1 MYIKD
6 PHILKHAQLVPHLP
20 CGTPFLQQR
29 WDLLMELMSVDPYS
43 LSDSDLI
50 NLLEE
55 RVKNG
60 DFKLY
65 VQIVS
70 EGQFQFAKVHDVIA
84 SFFLDLLF
92 LKNDKSLLSL
102 GPRHGK
108 SMLMC
113 YLTTYC
119 YALNDGY
126 QEALYGTYGK
136 SLTVDFGTM
145 IRDVLMRDKFLAMFP
160 HAKLHS
166 QSRGAMAF
174 RTIAGGKFNGVGV
187 GTSTTGKGAGPGM
200 RDDLFP
206 GPLIIDDP
214 VKDMKD
220 ALSEKVM
227 ASTHQWWS
235 SEASTRGNKLHF
247 KLITATRYSLNDLHA
262 FLLGE
267 QDPYTL
273 EYSNAWDERTNPD
286 GWRYLNIPAVCV
298 NEANDPL
305 HRKLGEAAWPQMFD
319 EEYLRKTKIDKGI
332 FTFSALYMGNP
343 IPEEGGL
350 FDEKYLSWCE
360 MDEVPSMSTVF
371 VSLDPAF
378 GVHQD
383 ESVFT
388 VFSVSRDTD
397 ELYILEQRGS
407 AEWEFPELIEQSQ
420 EIAKMF
426 RAKFFVVEKTATG
439 KPLIQHFKKQGTIIM
454 KEYPEK
460 GTPLRDK
467 QQKVSQVLPVFKQD
481 KVICVRGDWNYK
493 LFQQVRQFPFGAHD
507 DRLDSMCIGVEYW
520 IINLRKKLT
529 AGEIAGDG
537 VPVNKKWREEMLQDM
552 LDQKNKLEYDGD
564 ANSLGTGTE
573 TLTLDW

>member
-1 MYIKD
+1 MYITD
-6 PHILKHAQLVPHLP
+6 PHIIKHAQLVPHLP
-20 CGTPFLQQR
+20 CGTPFLQDR
-29 WDLLMELMSVDPYS
+29 WDKLQDLVKIDPYN
-43 LSDSDLI
+43 LSQIDAI

-55 RVKNG
+55 RIRCG

-70 EGQFQFAKVHDVIA
+70 DGQFLFSHVHDVIA
-84 SFFLDLLF
+84 AYFQDLLF
-92 LKNDKSLLSL
+92 LRNSKSLLSL
-102 GPRHGK
+102 APRHGK

-126 QEALYGTYGK
+126 QEGLYGTYGK

-145 IRDVLMRDKFLAMFP
+145 IRDVMMREKYLQLFP
-160 HAKLHS
+160 SAELHS

-174 RTIAGGKFNGVGV
+174 RTKIGGKFNGVGV

-200 RDDLFP
+200 REDLFP

-227 ASTHQWWS
+227 TSTHQWWS

-273 EYSNAWDERTNPD
+273 EYANIYDEKENPD
-286 GWRYLNIPAVCV
+286 GWRYLNIPAVCI

-305 HRKLGEAAWPQMFD
+305 HRKLGEAAWPDMFN
-319 EEYLRKTKIDKGI
+319 EEYLRITKRDKGV

-350 FDEKYLSWCE
+350 FNENYLSWCE
-360 MDEVPSMSTVF
+360 LDEVPKLSTIF

-378 GVHQD
+378 GVMQD

-388 VFSVSRDTD
+388 VCGVSRNTD
-397 ELYILEQRGS
+397 ELYILNQFGDNS
-407 AEWEFPELIEQSQ
+407 WEFPELIEKSEFIQ
-420 EIAKMF
+420 KMYN
-426 RAKFFVVEKTATG
+426 ADFFVVESTASG
-439 KPLIQHFKKQGTIIM
+439 KPLIQHFKKQGTIKM
-454 KEYPEK
+454 KGYPEK

-467 QQKVSQVLPVFKQD
+467 QQKVSQVLPVFKND
-481 KVICVRGDWNYK
+481 KVVCVRDASWNHK

-520 IINLRKKLT
+520 IVNYRKNS
-529 AGEIAGDG
+529 
-537 VPVNKKWREEMLQDM
+537 VEEMNIPRGKSKRVNVNDL
-552 LDQKNKLEYDGD
+552 LDEFQKVSAPSRRYHDSDVDLND
-564 ANSLGTGTE
+564 ATPTF
-573 TLTLDW
+573 DW